1 MQTAEVS
8 GSMWGIPQQQSL
20 SARDQ
25 NLAWIFWVCYALCGY
40 EVASIIL
47 LGKGWEVGR
56 KLSRILGCWMFGV
69 HSYRR
74 LAKPL
79 RGLAEDRYQRVWRT
93 LESLLQ
99 GQIGHLQNYSMSTVD
114 TRSSPT
120 EIRRWLS
127 HPFRWAPGDWNSR
140 AAGGR
145 STIPLLRPVRRSFLV
160 WKTVCM
166 LDTGSC
172 LRDSYRICWIEKTRC
187 SRKSLSM
194 LAFARDHFD
203 AP

>member
-1 MQTAEVS
+1 MRSRQEVE
-8 GSMWGIPQQQSL
+8 
-20 SARDQ
+20 Q
-25 NLAWIFWVCYALCGY
+25 N
-40 EVASIIL
+40 
-47 LGKGWEVGR
+47 
-56 KLSRILGCWMFGV
+56 LGCWMFGV
-69 HSYRR
+69 HSCRR

-93 LESLLQ
+93 SESLLQ
-99 GQIGHLQNYSMSTVD
+99 GEIGHLQNYSMSTVD

-127 HPFRWAPGDWNSR
+127 HPFRWPPGDWNSR

-145 STIPLLRPVRRSFLV
+145 STIPVLRPVRRSFLV

-172 LRDSYRICWIEKTRC
+172 LRDSYRICWIEKTGC
-187 SRKSLSM
+187 SRSCLSM